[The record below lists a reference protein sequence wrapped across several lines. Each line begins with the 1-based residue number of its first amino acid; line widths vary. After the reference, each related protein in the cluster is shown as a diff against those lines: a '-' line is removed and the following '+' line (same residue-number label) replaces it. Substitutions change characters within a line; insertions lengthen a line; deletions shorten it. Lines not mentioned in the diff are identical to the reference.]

1 MIMRYSSE
9 MSTTSE
15 KMKAV
20 ARCSSCKQTAT
31 VLVRDDGRIQP
42 LAQTTDCCEK
52 GEYEVLASD
61 YVKSF
66 ASPLD
71 GWWMFCAG

>member
-1 MIMRYSSE
+1 

-15 KMKAV
+15 KMKTV

-31 VLVRDDGRIQP
+31 VLVGDDGRIQ
-42 LAQTTDCCEK
+42 LLDQTTDCCEQK
-52 GEYEVLASD
+52 EYEVLETDSIKP
-61 YVKSF
+61 Y

-71 GWWMFCAG
+71 AWWMFCVG